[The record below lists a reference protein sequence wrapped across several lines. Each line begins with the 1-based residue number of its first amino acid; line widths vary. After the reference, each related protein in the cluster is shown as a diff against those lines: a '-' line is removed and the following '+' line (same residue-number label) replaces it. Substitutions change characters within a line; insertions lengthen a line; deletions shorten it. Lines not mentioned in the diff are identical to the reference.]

1 MLNVKVVVAIAIS
14 LIPLNQVRRLL
25 YRVLFGYSIDPNS
38 KIAFATVIAVDSATI
53 EGVNIGMFNRFIGP
67 YSLLIKKG
75 TSIGRSN
82 EFYCGGWA
90 AERRFAENG
99 YERFCHIGEDCV
111 VTRSHYFD
119 TTGGISIGDRSW
131 IAGCYSQ
138 FWSHGIGVRLR
149 TISIGPDC
157 YIGSAVRFAPGAS
170 IGKNNVV
177 GLGAVVVGNFDIEN
191 ALIAGVP
198 ARVVNTE
205 YHWRM
210 RNVVATTNP

>member
-1 MLNVKVVVAIAIS
+1 MLNVKLIVAIAIS
-14 LIPLNQVRRLL
+14 LLPLNQVRRLL
-25 YRVLFGYSIDPNS
+25 YRVLLGYSIDQNS

-90 AERRFAENG
+90 AEHRFSKNG
-99 YERFCHIGEDCV
+99 YERFCHIGEDCLI
-111 VTRSHYFD
+111 TRSHYFD

-149 TISIGPDC
+149 TITIGSDC

-170 IGKNNVV
+170 IGENNVV
-177 GLGAVVVGNFDIEN
+177 GLGAVVVGSVDVDN
-191 ALIAGVP
+191 ALIVGVP
-198 ARVVNTE
+198 AKVVQSDYNGRT
-205 YHWRM
+205 
-210 RNVVATTNP
+210 RNLASRTHA